1 MERVVNGF
9 EIAGV
14 AILVIGSVL
23 AFVRAA
29 VILRRSASAAYQ
41 RLRQDVGRAILL
53 GLEILIIADI
63 VQTVTVEQT
72 IQSAVTLG
80 LIVLVRMFLSF
91 ALAIELEGTLPWRR
105 ASTERTSAAG
115 SAEPLQTEEG
125 RARRVPELSAEPPR
139 KTGESAALRR
149 TIGLE
154 CSLAET
160 RSEDLGGFR
169 PLGHI
174 AAVPFTRHPSSCRTT
189 SPAGGL
195 PGVRSRSVDQ

>member
-1 MERVVNGF
+1 MSFHETMERVVNGF

-91 ALAIELEGTLPWRR
+91 ALAIELEGTLPWHR

-115 SAEPLQTEEG
+115 SAEPRQTEE
-125 RARRVPELSAEPPR
+125 EEQ
-139 KTGESAALRR
+139 
-149 TIGLE
+149 
-154 CSLAET
+154 
-160 RSEDLGGFR
+160 GG
-169 PLGHI
+169 
-174 AAVPFTRHPSSCRTT
+174 
-189 SPAGGL
+189 SPN
-195 PGVRSRSVDQ
+195 

>member
-1 MERVVNGF
+1 MSFHETMERVVKGF

-91 ALAIELEGTLPWRR
+91 ALAIELAGILALASCLDGTHLGCRVSR
-105 ASTERTSAAG
+105 APG
-115 SAEPLQTEEG
+115 QTE
-125 RARRVPELSAEPPR
+125 AE
-139 KTGESAALRR
+139 EQ
-149 TIGLE
+149 
-154 CSLAET
+154 
-160 RSEDLGGFR
+160 GG
-169 PLGHI
+169 
-174 AAVPFTRHPSSCRTT
+174 
-189 SPAGGL
+189 SPN
-195 PGVRSRSVDQ
+195 